1 MDESLV
7 FDEYCE
13 DTKWHVYWYY
23 GYSGKSNGWLGPLHI
38 NSVVVK
44 GLINNI
50 NVNILCISLS
60 LSHVGLF

>member
-44 GLINNI
+44 GLINK
-50 NVNILCISLS
+50 
-60 LSHVGLF
+60 